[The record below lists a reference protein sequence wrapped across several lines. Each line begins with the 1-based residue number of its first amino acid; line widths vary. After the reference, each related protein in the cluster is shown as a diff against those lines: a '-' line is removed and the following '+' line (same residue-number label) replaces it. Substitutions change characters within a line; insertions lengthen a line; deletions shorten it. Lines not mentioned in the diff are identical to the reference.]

1 MVSAVFRQE
10 HCDALN
16 GLFKVGMSKAASSL
30 TELINNEV
38 ALTISSLTA
47 VGFDLGLASLN
58 QISIRNFNAVGQS
71 FNGEF
76 VGSAFLFFNNE
87 SSLDLIHSILEK
99 EGWTKELGEMEQ
111 EALKEISNIILN
123 ACLGYISDTFECE
136 LQSNLPDLITGN
148 INEVFDIERM
158 HIGAAPLMLNVTM
171 TFKLPNK
178 QIKGQMSLIMANE
191 SIKRLII
198 ELERSIMQSV
208 F

>member
-111 EALKEISNIILN
+111 EALKEISNIIETQ
-123 ACLGYISDTFECE
+123 Y
-136 LQSNLPDLITGN
+136 
-148 INEVFDIERM
+148 ERA
-158 HIGAAPLMLNVTM
+158 I
-171 TFKLPNK
+171 KLLK
-178 QIKGQMSLIMANE
+178 KHKKKL
-191 SIKRLII
+191 I
-198 ELERSIMQSV
+198 ELADFLLDKEVIFKEDLVRIYGERPFDLKDLSKK
-208 F
+208 